1 MARLCPE
8 KRARIC
14 TLLREGYS
22 TLSIASCEG
31 VSNVTVWKTG
41 KHKDDDRGYKD
52 LPHPGCCTG
61 GPLDNDMVDLEGKLI
76 EYDS

>member
-1 MARLCPE
+1 M
-8 KRARIC
+8 
-14 TLLREGYS
+14 
-22 TLSIASCEG
+22 
-31 VSNVTVWKTG
+31 TVWKTG